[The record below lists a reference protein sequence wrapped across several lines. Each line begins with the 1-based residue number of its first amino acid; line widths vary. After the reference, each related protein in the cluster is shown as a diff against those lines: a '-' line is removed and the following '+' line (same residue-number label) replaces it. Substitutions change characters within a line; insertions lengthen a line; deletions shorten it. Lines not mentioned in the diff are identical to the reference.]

1 MSPTITPIDASFGA
15 VVTDVNLA
23 DLSNTDWDTI
33 HEAFLEY
40 AMLLFPTQNL
50 TSDAQSEFG
59 MRFGD
64 IEQLVAGMDL
74 KSVPLSNQ
82 NPDGSILG
90 PDSHL
95 YQTLRGNEG
104 WHTDSS
110 YMPLASKIA
119 MLSAQVVPPEGGETE
134 WADMRAA
141 YDVLDAETLA
151 QIKDLSAWHS
161 LYQSQADAG
170 FTIETGAGYGYHT
183 KGAPL
188 RPLIKTHPET
198 GRKSLFIG
206 RHAYNIPGMEPDAS
220 KALLTK
226 LLDDA
231 CQAPRTYK
239 HGWEVGDLVL
249 WDNRC
254 VLHRARPYDT
264 SLPRVVRTT
273 RIAGDRAS
281 ELVETGPDARAA
293 GFEPSDSNV

>member
-1 MSPTITPIDASFGA
+1 MPLVIAPIDASFGA
-15 VVTDVNLA
+15 TLTSVDLA
-23 DLSNTDWDTI
+23 DLDDATWSEI
-33 HEAFLEY
+33 EEAFDTY
-40 AMLLFPTQNL
+40 AMLVFPAQNL
-50 TSDAQSEFG
+50 SDEAQSNFG

-74 KSVPLSNQ
+74 KTVALSNQ
-82 NPDGSILG
+82 NPDGSLIE

-95 YQTLRGNEG
+95 FQTLRGNEG

-110 YMPLASKIA
+110 YMPLASKVA
-119 MLSAQVVPPEGGETE
+119 MLSAQIVPAEGGETE

-141 YDVLDAETLA
+141 YDALDAKTIA
-151 QIKDLSAWHS
+151 QIEDLSAYHS

-188 RPLIKTHPET
+188 RPLVKEHPVT

-206 RHAYNIPGMEPDAS
+206 RHAYNIPGMEPQAS

-226 LLDDA
+226 LLEDA

-239 HGWEVGDLVL
+239 HKWTPGDLVV

-264 SLPRVVRTT
+264 SQPRIVRTT
-273 RIAGDRAS
+273 RIAGDPAT
-281 ELVETGPDARAA
+281 ELVETGPDPRAA
-293 GFEPSDSNV
+293 GFQPSASNT

>member
-141 YDVLDAETLA
+141 YDALDAETLA
-151 QIKDLSAWHS
+151 QIEDLSAYHS

-170 FTIETGAGYGYHT
+170 FIIETGAGYGYHT

-188 RPLIKTHPET
+188 RPLIKHHPET

-206 RHAYNIPGMEPDAS
+206 RHAYNIPGMAPNAS

-226 LLDDA
+226 LLGDA
-231 CQAPRTYK
+231 CQDPRTYK
-239 HGWEVGDLVL
+239 HAWTVGDLVL

-254 VLHRARPYDT
+254 ILHRARPYDT

-273 RIAGDRAS
+273 RIAGDRES

-293 GFEPSDSNV
+293 GFEPSVSNV

>member
-1 MSPTITPIDASFGA
+1 MSPTITPIASFGA
-15 VVTDVNLA
+15 VVTDVSLANLS
-23 DLSNTDWDTI
+23 DTDWKEI
-33 HEAFLEY
+33 YAAFLEY
-40 AMLLFPTQNL
+40 AMLVFPAQNL
-50 TSDAQSEFG
+50 TSDEQSEFG

-82 NPDGSILG
+82 NPDGSTLK

-110 YMPLASKIA
+110 YMPLASKVA

-141 YDVLDAETLA
+141 YDALDAETLA
-151 QIKDLSAWHS
+151 QIENLSAYHS
-161 LYQSQADAG
+161 LYQSQADVG
-170 FTIETGAGYGYHT
+170 YIIETGAGYGYHT

-220 KALLTK
+220 KALLTS
-226 LLDDA
+226 LLVDA
-231 CQAPRTYK
+231 CQSPRTYK

-264 SLPRVVRTT
+264 NQPRVVRTT
-273 RIAGDRAS
+273 RIAGDPAS
-281 ELVETGPDARAA
+281 ELAETGPDARAA
-293 GFEPSDSNV
+293 GFEPSDSNT